1 MDIWLLILGMLAITF
16 ITRYSLFAFPD
27 LRFPPL
33 IRQGLHYVP
42 TAVLTAIVVPGMLMP
57 DGQSGCSAGA
67 TPTCWQVWRPLLSRR
82 SRGTC
87 WRPSVGDC
95 WCSFC
100 CAGRSGSYR
109 SEWRVPWLCVGCVA
123 RTRQIPPYSQCAWRT
138 LPGRIA
144 GSPLHQRADLEL
156 ALAQAQV
163 LFVCLEQQR
172 LVVDAQFFMSMTFGL
187 AAVEAFTGAAAQALV
202 ALLAWFH
209 LEAEHVDIGDLHLIT
224 LPGLQR
230 TALQGWGVDEGR
242 GREHDMLALLQI
254 GTRYAIEQPVA
265 AQMMLLP
272 LMTCMR
278 WLVA

>member
-1 MDIWLLILGMLAITF
+1 M
-16 ITRYSLFAFPD
+16 
-27 LRFPPL
+27 
-33 IRQGLHYVP
+33 
-42 TAVLTAIVVPGMLMP
+42 
-57 DGQSGCSAGA
+57 
-67 TPTCWQVWRPLLSRR
+67 
-82 SRGTC
+82 
-87 WRPSVGDC
+87 
-95 WCSFC
+95 
-100 CAGRSGSYR
+100 
-109 SEWRVPWLCVGCVA
+109 
-123 RTRQIPPYSQCAWRT
+123 
-138 LPGRIA
+138 
-144 GSPLHQRADLEL
+144 
-156 ALAQAQV
+156 
-163 LFVCLEQQR
+163 
-172 LVVDAQFFMSMTFGL
+172 VVDARFFMSMTFGL